1 MKNILKNFCTAAA
14 AVMLIFALPLSSEAQ
29 TNTMKDKDCEKKEC
43 KKNKCDKSDASK
55 KHKCE
60 EWKYDLDIQPGA
72 VSVGEYV
79 KLLKGKKVCVLS
91 NQTGMVTEKT
101 HVLDTLISSGINVV
115 CIMSPEHGFRG
126 NADAGE
132 HVASSVDSK
141 TGIPIRSLYGAKMS
155 KDEMMAG
162 FDVIVF
168 DLQDVGTRFYTYY
181 VTMVRMMANC
191 AQYNKQF
198 IILDRPNPVGFYV
211 DGPILDMKYK
221 SGVGGLPIPIV
232 YGMTIGELATM
243 ANGEG
248 WLAYHAGKN
257 VPDKSLRCDLTV
269 IKCKNYTHSKHY
281 KLPVK
286 PSPNLPNMRSVYLYP
301 SICYF
306 EATPVSVGR
315 GTDFPFQVYGSPD
328 MKSGAEINELCL
340 ESKSCKDKS
349 KGLKE
354 FVFTPRSTAGAK
366 NPPQLGKECY
376 GTDLRSE
383 PCNNCINKK
392 GIDLSYVIDAYNRS
406 GKPGDKFF
414 NNMFEKEIGQAY
426 VREMIKEGKSAAEI
440 KAIWAADVEQFKKDR
455 KPYLLYPEK

>member
-1 MKNILKNFCTAAA
+1 MAAA
-14 AVMLIFALPLSSEAQ
+14 ALLFALSSSVLAEAQ
-29 TNTMKDKDCEKKEC
+29 TNTQTNTKSDKCAKKEC
-43 KKNKCDKSDASK
+43 AKKKKESTKKECDKKDAAK
-55 KHKCE
+55 KHVCA

-72 VSVGEYV
+72 CSVGEYV
-79 KLLKGKKVCVLS
+79 KMLKGKKVCVLS
-91 NQTGMVTEKT
+91 NQTGMVNEKT
-101 HVLDTLISSGINVV
+101 HVLDTLISSGIDVV

-181 VTMVRMMANC
+181 VTMVKMMANC

-248 WLAYHAGKN
+248 WLAYHAGKTE
-257 VPDKSLRCDLTV
+257 PDKSLRCNLTV
-269 IKCKNYTHSKHY
+269 VKCRNYTHSKHY
-281 KLPVK
+281 KLSVK

-328 MKSGAEINELCL
+328 MKAGAEKNE
-340 ESKSCKDKS
+340 
-349 KGLKE
+349 
-354 FVFTPRSTAGAK
+354 FAFTPRSTAGAK

-440 KAIWAADVEQFKKDR
+440 KARWAADVEQFKKDR